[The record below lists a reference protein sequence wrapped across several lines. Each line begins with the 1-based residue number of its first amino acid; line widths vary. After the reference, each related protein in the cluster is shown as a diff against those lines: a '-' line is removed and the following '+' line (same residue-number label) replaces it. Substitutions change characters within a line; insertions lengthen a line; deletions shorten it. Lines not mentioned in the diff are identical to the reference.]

1 MGRCQSPRC
10 FHHCCGDVL
19 GDAVVPLQ
27 GETVRDAGKDAAKD
41 AQGCREGCSKG
52 CREGSDRDAV
62 QAGSMRSS
70 VHQGDQ
76 EFMINLFPVP
86 FLVCRLHLP
95 SVNLYRFKGFV
106 SPGFV
111 SCFPS
116 RVSMEIERL
125 LLWLFLVIYCAY
137 IG

>member
-19 GDAVVPLQ
+19 GDAVTVVPLQ
-27 GETVRDAGKDAAKD
+27 GEGVRDAGKDAAKD

-52 CREGSDRDAV
+52 CREGSARDAV
-62 QAGSMRSS
+62 QAGSMRGS

-86 FLVCRLHLP
+86 YFGL
-95 SVNLYRFKGFV
+95 
-106 SPGFV
+106 
-111 SCFPS
+111 
-116 RVSMEIERL
+116 
-125 LLWLFLVIYCAY
+125 
-137 IG
+137 